1 MNMTNNNLC
10 TTEQRRATRALIQY
24 CRSHQAPTGWIERLE
39 EILRALET
47 SDASEVKR
55 IYPIFNGGG
64 MGSFLDWFPKAINE
78 NEEYKEDMLWA
89 LRTYWDEVMKPFEE
103 K

>member
-1 MNMTNNNLC
+1 
-10 TTEQRRATRALIQY
+10 
-24 CRSHQAPTGWIERLE
+24 
-39 EILRALET
+39 
-47 SDASEVKR
+47 
-55 IYPIFNGGG
+55 